1 MSKILELKNNA
12 KKTWGVLKQLI
23 GKVHNTESSLPK
35 KLVFDKKEITEIKGV
50 AEKFNNVFTNFGP
63 NLAEKIHIFQTQ
75 LLVS

>member
-23 GKVHNTESSLPK
+23 GKVHNTESSSPK
-35 KLVFDKKEITEIKGV
+35 KLVTDKKEITEVIGI
-50 AEKFNNVFTNFGP
+50 AEKVNNVFTNFGP
-63 NLAEKIHIFQTQ
+63 NLAEKIQIFQTQ